1 VKLIAPFAPLLS
13 TNPDFVSKRID
24 DKTFDK
30 FVQDVKSLRAFYT
43 DAKISSLMGT
53 NPGNFSSRVNGAK
66 RLGQDFIDKFYLF
79 WDSELIEIAEG
90 GEYYDKERKLSAS
103 FNSEQK
109 VPGYSINQ
117 NDRLR
122 DIEASLARLD
132 ALTSGL
138 LEQLVISHL
147 RLVDAH
153 LSFLDQQAKSGANRP
168 CEQQPAPS

>member
-1 VKLIAPFAPLLS
+1 VYYDQSFIITPQLIV
-13 TNPDFVSKRID
+13 FVSKRID
-24 DKTFDK
+24 DRTFDK
-30 FVQDVKSLRAFYT
+30 FVHDVKTLRTVYT

-66 RLGQDFIDKFYLF
+66 RPGQDFIDKFYLF
-79 WDSELIEIAEG
+79 WGSELIEIAEG
-90 GEYYDKERKLSAS
+90 GEYYDKERKLSAA

-109 VPGYSINQ
+109 VPGYAINQ

-122 DIEASLARLD
+122 AIEASLARLD
-132 ALTSGL
+132 ALAGGL
-138 LEQLVISHL
+138 LEQLVVSHL

-168 CEQQPAPS
+168 CEQQPAAS